1 MVLDEKCTARNFLW
15 VRKTSDNLLREKF
28 VFSFS
33 NRYESLDEAK
43 YMSTVKYDT
52 EINYSWFLYLL
63 RNIGGKNYCL
73 SVNPFV
79 TFSVRFR
86 NTKRDFKRS
95 YIIS

>member
-15 VRKTSDNLLREKF
+15 VRKTSDSSRK
-28 VFSFS
+28 VCFSFS
-33 NRYESLDEAK
+33 NRDESLDEAK

-86 NTKRDFKRS
+86 NTKRDFKRFH
-95 YIIS
+95 IIS